1 MDLFNDRSRARL
13 DLLQLRLL
21 ERLDELPGKDNRL
34 RPWIK
39 PGLMTPGGF
48 HRNRNSDSKQR

>member
-21 ERLDELPGKDNRL
+21 EQLDELRGKDNRL

-39 PGLMTPGGF
+39 PGPMTQGGF